1 MKEPREE
8 KRKMPKAKRG
18 GMKKKGEFSRK
29 WFIEFFIDEVRII
42 RVVKKLAYFLT
53 WNGWNTYLSI

>member
-8 KRKMPKAKRG
+8 KRTMPKAKRG

-53 WNGWNTYLSI
+53 WNC

>member
-18 GMKKKGEFSRK
+18 GMNKTGEFSRK

-53 WNGWNTYLSI
+53 WNG